1 MAPTSSARWRSPGQL
16 PGFCPSRWRVW
27 AGWLVSKQV
36 TQPVLALTEAAHRM
50 EGGNLSAR
58 VELPGE
64 KQQEFTALASAFN
77 GMAGQ
82 VENTIATL
90 RAFVSDAAHELN
102 TPLTALKTNLELA
115 AAEPDSARRENFL
128 VQALEQNQR
137 MEGLTRSLLD
147 LSRVEAAEVAFERLD
162 MRQLLAE
169 IGEQFASRAEQAER
183 IFSLNLPEGEVPLWG
198 NAPQLRR
205 AIENLLENALKFT
218 PPGRTISLSLEIT
231 VGAATLVVS
240 DTGVGIPDDDLPHIF
255 ERFHRG
261 RNATEYPG
269 SGLGLAIVKTI
280 ADIHRAK
287 VQVESSLERG
297 TRISI
302 CFSKP

>member
-1 MAPTSSARWRSPGQL
+1 
-16 PGFCPSRWRVW
+16 
-27 AGWLVSKQV
+27 
-36 TQPVLALTEAAHRM
+36 M